1 MKNLIKSLALSAT
14 LALVGA
20 SASAA
25 VITLDFE
32 GVAPTYPSSNDT
44 LVQDFYNGGTSS
56 SGTSG
61 TNYGVAFSD
70 NALAVCLNTQ
80 TTSCSNG
87 SRGGEGNPNS
97 QLGALF
103 FLTGSETFMNVAAGF
118 DTGFSFFYSAINQG
132 GSVSVFDGLNG
143 TGNLLASISLGTT
156 SSNCTGYGASFCPFV
171 ASGIAFSGIAK
182 SVSFGGVADQVAFDD
197 VTFGSVTPDPGVVPL
212 PAGLPLLGAG
222 LMALGVVRLRNRR
235 KTS

>member
-32 GVAPTYPSSNDT
+32 GVAPTYPHSNNT

-156 SSNCTGYGASFCPFV
+156 SSNCTGYGANFCPFV

-222 LMALGVVRLRNRR
+222 LMALG
-235 KTS
+235 